1 MRFKNTPQFYGP
13 VAKIFHWLLAV
24 LVISMLAVGLIM
36 SGMKNSPDK
45 FKLIGLHKE
54 FGIVVLCLVSLRLG
68 WKVLNVSP
76 LLPENLGK
84 LAIVGAKTVHFL
96 LYVLMFA
103 MPLTGW
109 LMTSAVGF
117 PVSMFGWFLLPNLVA
132 PDKEFANSMNQLH
145 EIFAWALMG
154 LVALHV
160 AAALLHHFYYR
171 DNILLRMLPNLRKR
185 YHVQNS
191 DINTG
196 C

>member
-1 MRFKNTPQFYGP
+1 MHFKNTPQFYGA
-13 VAKIFHWLLAV
+13 VAKIFHWLLAA
-24 LVISMLAVGLIM
+24 LIICMLALGLTM
-36 SGMKNSPDK
+36 AGMKNSPDK

-54 FGIVVLCLVSLRLG
+54 LGIVALCLVSLRLG
-68 WKVLNVSP
+68 WKMLNVSP
-76 LLPENLGK
+76 LLPESLGK
-84 LAIVGAKTVHFL
+84 LAIVGARTVHFL
-96 LYVLMFA
+96 LYAMMFA

-117 PVSMFGWFLLPNLVA
+117 PVSVFGLFLLPNLVA
-132 PDKEFANSMNQLH
+132 PDKALANSMNQLH
-145 EIFAWALMG
+145 EIFAWALIG
-154 LVALHV
+154 LIALHV

-171 DNILLRMLPNLRKR
+171 DNILLRMLPNFRKR